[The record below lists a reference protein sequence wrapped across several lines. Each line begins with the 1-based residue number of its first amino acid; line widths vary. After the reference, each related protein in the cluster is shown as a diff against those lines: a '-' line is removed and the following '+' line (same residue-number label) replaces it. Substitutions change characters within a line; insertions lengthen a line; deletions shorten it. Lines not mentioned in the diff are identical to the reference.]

1 MPQDAGKVIIIYDL
15 LTLIFP
21 IGPRSDHCLTLL
33 SVCQSLPFCETKPN
47 CFDKIQKIV
56 EVSATA
62 VDSW

>member
-33 SVCQSLPFCETKPN
+33 SVCETKPN